1 MGNLSDYIE
10 EYIKKLI
17 AKSNSGTVDIQR
29 NDLAGVFD
37 CVPSQ
42 INYVLSTRFTVERGY
57 VVESRRG
64 GGGYVRIIKVTLRD
78 QEEDLIKMLNENL
91 GDTIS
96 VQGALGFIQNLYE
109 NNIITLREARMMTAV
124 MNNNISIIPVDRDKT
139 RMSLLKSMLI
149 AIISSDR

>member
-17 AKSNSGTVDIQR
+17 ANSNSGKIDIQR

-42 INYVLSTRFTVERGY
+42 INYVLSTRFTIERGY
-57 VVESRRG
+57 IVESRRG
-64 GGGYVRIIKVTLRD
+64 GGGFVRIIKVTLRD
-78 QEEDLIKMLNENL
+78 EEEDLVKMLNQSL
-91 GDTIS
+91 GDTITA
-96 VQGALGFIQNLYE
+96 QGAVGFIQNLYE
-109 NNIITLREARMMTAV
+109 NDIITLREARMMSAIT
-124 MNNNISIIPVDRDKT
+124 NNNILSSIHEEKDRL

-149 AIISSDR
+149 AIISR